1 MCALSQKEASMPR
14 KKIFFWTTALII
26 AAAVLMT
33 GPAGAQAPLRILVSN
48 DDGADAP
55 GIATLADA
63 LARIGTVTVAAPSQ
77 NRSGVSHGMTFSG
90 PIMVQKTAKNGVTW
104 YVIDA
109 LPATCVRLGLD
120 ALLPEK
126 PDIVVSGINRGE
138 NTGLVA
144 FYSATVA
151 CAREAAFQGIPSI
164 AFSLESSPE
173 MDYRATA
180 DFIVSIVREVKKR
193 GLRRGTYLNV
203 NIPALPKDR
212 IKGVMVTRLDQRPS
226 LESYERGTNPQGQII
241 FWPLYKELGAGDTK
255 ADIWALRNGY
265 ISVTPMSIAQ
275 TDEQG
280 LKDLADMKDF

>member
-1 MCALSQKEASMPR
+1 MSQKETPMLC
-14 KKIFFWTTALII
+14 KNDFLLTAVFII
-26 AAAVLMT
+26 AAAVLIN
-33 GPAGAQAPLRILVSN
+33 GPAGADAPLKILVSN

-55 GIATLADA
+55 GIAA
-63 LARIGTVTVAAPSQ
+63 LAEALATLGTVTVAAPSQ

-90 PIMVQKTAKNGVTW
+90 PIPVQKTGKNGMTW
-104 YVIDA
+104 YTIDA
-109 LPATCVRLGLD
+109 LPATCVRLALE

-138 NTGLVA
+138 NSGLVT

-151 CAREAAFQGIPSI
+151 CAREAAFQGIPAI

-173 MDYRATA
+173 MNYTAAA

-203 NIPALPKDR
+203 NIPALSKER
-212 IKGVMVTRLDQRPS
+212 IKGVMVTRLDLRPS
-226 LESYERGTNPQGQII
+226 LESYEGKTNAEGQII
-241 FWPLYKELGAGDTK
+241 FWPLYKELGADDPK

-265 ISVTPMSIAQ
+265 ISMTPMIIDQ

>member
-26 AAAVLMT
+26 ATAVLMT
-33 GPAGAQAPLRILVSN
+33 GPAGAQAPLKILVSN

-55 GIATLADA
+55 GIAALADA
-63 LARIGTVTVAAPSQ
+63 LSRVGTVTVAAPSK
-77 NRSGVSHGMTFSG
+77 NWSAVSHGMTFSG
-90 PIMVQKTAKNGVTW
+90 PIMVQKTTKKGIIW
-104 YVIDA
+104 YAIDA
-109 LPATCVRLGLD
+109 LPATCVRLGLE

-164 AFSLESSPE
+164 AFSLESSPA
-173 MDYRATA
+173 MDYAA
-180 DFIVSIVREVKKR
+180 AANFIVSLVREVKKR

-203 NIPALPKDR
+203 NLPALPKER
-212 IKGVMVTRLDQRPS
+212 IKGVMVTRLDERPS
-226 LESYERGTNPQGQII
+226 LESYERRTNPEGQVT

-265 ISVTPMSIAQ
+265 ISVTPMSIDQ

-280 LKDLADMKDF
+280 LKDLADMNDF

>member
-1 MCALSQKEASMPR
+1 MCALSQKETSMPR
-14 KKIFFWTTALII
+14 KKIFLWTAALII

-33 GPAGAQAPLRILVSN
+33 GPAGAQALLKILVSN

-55 GIATLADA
+55 GIAA
-63 LARIGTVTVAAPSQ
+63 LAETLSRIGTVTVAAPSQ
-77 NRSGVSHGMTFSG
+77 SRSGVSHGMTFSG
-90 PIMVQKTAKNGVTW
+90 PITVQKTAKNGMTW

-109 LPATCVRLGLD
+109 LPATCVRLGLE

-138 NTGLVA
+138 NTGLVT

-164 AFSLESSPE
+164 AFSLESSPA
-173 MDYRATA
+173 MDYTAAA

-203 NIPALPKDR
+203 NIPALPKER
-212 IKGVMVTRLDQRPS
+212 IKGVLVTRLDQRPS
-226 LESYERGTNPQGQII
+226 LESYERRANPEGQLT

-280 LKDLADMKDF
+280 LKDLADLKNF

>member
-1 MCALSQKEASMPR
+1 L
-14 KKIFFWTTALII
+14 TAVLII

-33 GPAGAQAPLRILVSN
+33 GPAGAEAPLKILVSN

-55 GIATLADA
+55 GIAVLADA
-63 LARIGTVTVAAPSQ
+63 LALVGTVTVAAPSQ
-77 NRSGVSHGMTFSG
+77 NRTGVSHGMTFSG
-90 PIMVQKTAKNGVTW
+90 PILVQKTLRKGMTW
-104 YVIDA
+104 YAIDA
-109 LPATCVRLGLD
+109 LPATCVRLGLES
-120 ALLPEK
+120 LLPEK

-138 NTGLVA
+138 NTGLVT

-151 CAREAAFQGIPSI
+151 CAREAAFQGIPAI

-173 MDYRATA
+173 MNYAAAA

-203 NIPALPKDR
+203 NIPALPKEK
-212 IKGVMVTRLDQRPS
+212 IKGVMVTRLDERPS
-226 LESYERGTNPQGQII
+226 LESYEGKTNAEGQII
-241 FWPLYKELGAGDTK
+241 FWPLYKELEAGDTK

>member
-1 MCALSQKEASMPR
+1 MPR
-14 KKIFFWTTALII
+14 KKNFLWTAALII
-26 AAAVLMT
+26 AAAILAA
-33 GPAGAQAPLRILVSN
+33 GPAGADTPLKILVSN

-55 GIATLADA
+55 GIAALADA
-63 LARIGTVTVAAPSQ
+63 LSHVGTVTVAAPFQ

-90 PIMVQKTAKNGVTW
+90 PIKVQKTLRKGMTW
-104 YVIDA
+104 YAIDA
-109 LPATCVRLGLD
+109 LPATCVRLGLE

-151 CAREAAFQGIPSI
+151 CAREASFHGIPSI
-164 AFSLESSPE
+164 AFSLESSPA
-173 MDYRATA
+173 MDYTAAA

-193 GLRRGTYLNV
+193 GLKRGTFLNV

-212 IKGVMVTRLDQRPS
+212 IKGVMVTRLDGRPS
-226 LESYERGTNPQGQII
+226 LERYEGKTNAEGQVT
-241 FWPLYKELGAGDTK
+241 FWPLYKELGAGDIN

-265 ISVTPMSIAQ
+265 ISVTPMIIDQ
-275 TDEQG
+275 TDGADLNG
-280 LKDLADMKDF
+280 LKNWEALTWKGRK

>member
-1 MCALSQKEASMPR
+1 MPR

-90 PIMVQKTAKNGVTW
+90 PILVQKTLRKGITW
-104 YVIDA
+104 YAIDA

-265 ISVTPMSIAQ
+265 ISVTPMCIDQ

-280 LKDLADMKDF
+280 LKDLADLKDF

>member
-1 MCALSQKEASMPR
+1 MPR
-14 KKIFFWTTALII
+14 KKNFLLTAALII
-26 AAAVLMT
+26 AAGVLMT
-33 GPAGAQAPLRILVSN
+33 GPAGAEAPLKILVSN

-55 GIATLADA
+55 GIAALADA
-63 LARIGTVTVAAPSQ
+63 LAGIGTVTVAAPSQ

-90 PIMVQKTAKNGVTW
+90 PILVQKTEKNGMTW
-104 YVIDA
+104 YAIDA
-109 LPATCVRLGLD
+109 LPATCVRLALE

-138 NTGLVA
+138 NSGLA
-144 FYSATVA
+144 SFYSATVA

-173 MDYRATA
+173 MDYTAAA
-180 DFIVSIVREVKKR
+180 DFIASIVREVKKR

-203 NIPALPKDR
+203 NIPALSKER

-226 LESYERGTNPQGQII
+226 PESYDGKTNAEGQIT
-241 FWPLYKELGAGDTK
+241 FWPLDKELGAGDTK

-265 ISVTPMSIAQ
+265 ISLTPMSIDQ

>member
-1 MCALSQKEASMPR
+1 MPC
-14 KKIFFWTTALII
+14 KKNFLLTAALII
-26 AAAVLMT
+26 AAGVLMT
-33 GPAGAQAPLRILVSN
+33 GPAGAEAPLRILVSN

-55 GIATLADA
+55 GIAVLADA
-63 LARIGTVTVAAPSQ
+63 LAAIGTVTVAAPSQ

-90 PIMVQKTAKNGVTW
+90 PILVQKTEKNGMTW
-104 YVIDA
+104 YAIDA
-109 LPATCVRLGLD
+109 LPATCVRLALE

-138 NTGLVA
+138 NSGLA
-144 FYSATVA
+144 SFYSATVA

-173 MDYRATA
+173 MDYTAAA
-180 DFIVSIVREVKKR
+180 DFIASIVREVKKR

-203 NIPALPKDR
+203 NIPALSKER

-226 LESYERGTNPQGQII
+226 PESYDGKTNAEGQIT
-241 FWPLYKELGAGDTK
+241 FWPLDKELGAGDTK

-265 ISVTPMSIAQ
+265 ISLTPMSIDQ

>member
-1 MCALSQKEASMPR
+1 M
-14 KKIFFWTTALII
+14 
-26 AAAVLMT
+26 
-33 GPAGAQAPLRILVSN
+33 
-48 DDGADAP
+48 
-55 GIATLADA
+55 
-63 LARIGTVTVAAPSQ
+63 
-77 NRSGVSHGMTFSG
+77 
-90 PIMVQKTAKNGVTW
+90 TW
-104 YVIDA
+104 YAIDA
-109 LPATCVRLGLD
+109 LPATCVQLGLE

-138 NTGLVA
+138 NTGLGA

-164 AFSLESSPE
+164 AFSLESSPA
-173 MDYRATA
+173 MNYTAAA

-203 NIPALPKDR
+203 NIPALPKER

-226 LESYERGTNPQGQII
+226 PESYEGKTNAEGQIT
-241 FWPLYKELGAGDTK
+241 FWPLDKELGAGDTK

-265 ISVTPMSIAQ
+265 ISVTPMIIDQ

>member
-1 MCALSQKEASMPR
+1 MPR
-14 KKIFFWTTALII
+14 KNNFLLAAALLI
-26 AAAVLMT
+26 AAAILIS
-33 GPAGAQAPLRILVSN
+33 GPAGADAPLRILVSN

-55 GIATLADA
+55 GIAALADS

-77 NRSGVSHGMTFSG
+77 NKSGVSHGMTFSG
-90 PIMVQKTAKNGVTW
+90 PILVQKTLRKGISW
-104 YVIDA
+104 YAIDA
-109 LPATCVRLGLD
+109 LPATCVRLALE

-138 NTGLVA
+138 NTGLVT

-151 CAREAAFQGIPSI
+151 CAREAAFQGIPAI

-173 MDYRATA
+173 MDYAAAA

-193 GLRRGTYLNV
+193 GLGRGTFLNV
-203 NIPALPKDR
+203 NIPALPKEK

-226 LESYERGTNPQGQII
+226 LESYEGKTNAEAQII
-241 FWPLYKELGAGDTK
+241 FWPLYKELGAGDPK

-275 TDEQG
+275 TDEADLNG
-280 LKDLADMKDF
+280 LKNWEVLTWKGRSRP

>member
-1 MCALSQKEASMPR
+1 MPR
-14 KKIFFWTTALII
+14 KNNFLLTAAFFI
-26 AAAVLMT
+26 AAAVLVAGPT
-33 GPAGAQAPLRILVSN
+33 GAEAPLRILVSN

-55 GIATLADA
+55 GIAA
-63 LARIGTVTVAAPSQ
+63 LAEALSCIGTVTAAAPSR
-77 NRSGVSHGMTFSG
+77 NKGGVSHGMTFSG
-90 PIMVQKTAKNGVTW
+90 PILVQKTAKKGMTW

-109 LPATCVRLGLD
+109 LPATCVRMGLE

-138 NTGLVA
+138 NTGLGA

-164 AFSLESSPE
+164 AFSLESSPA
-173 MDYRATA
+173 MDYTAAA
-180 DFIVSIVREVKKR
+180 DFIVSIAREVKKR

-203 NIPALPKDR
+203 NIPALPKER

-226 LESYERGTNPQGQII
+226 LESYEGKTNAEGQIT

-265 ISVTPMSIAQ
+265 ISVTPMIIDQ
-275 TDEQG
+275 TDGADLNG
-280 LKDLADMKDF
+280 LKNWEALTWKGRSRP

>member
-1 MCALSQKEASMPR
+1 MPR
-14 KKIFFWTTALII
+14 KNNFLLTAAIII

-33 GPAGAQAPLRILVSN
+33 GPAGAQTPLRILVSN

-55 GIATLADA
+55 GIAA
-63 LARIGTVTVAAPSQ
+63 LAGALSRVGTVTVAAPSQ

-90 PIMVQKTAKNGVTW
+90 PILVQKTAKNGVTW

-109 LPATCVRLGLD
+109 LPATCVRLALE

-138 NTGLVA
+138 NTGVVT

-151 CAREAAFQGIPSI
+151 CAREAAFLGIPSI
-164 AFSLESSPE
+164 AFNLESSPE
-173 MDYRATA
+173 MDYTAAA
-180 DFIVSIVREVKKR
+180 DFIVSLVREVKKR

-203 NIPALPKDR
+203 NIPALPKER
-212 IKGVMVTRLDQRPS
+212 IKGVMVTRLDERPS
-226 LESYERGTNPQGQII
+226 LERYERTTSPEGQVI
-241 FWPLYKELGAGDTK
+241 FWPLYKELEAGDPK
-255 ADIWALRNGY
+255 ADIWAVRNGY
-265 ISVTPMSIAQ
+265 ISVTPMSIYQ

-280 LKDLADMKDF
+280 LKDLADLKDF

>member
-1 MCALSQKEASMPR
+1 MLCKNDFLL
-14 KKIFFWTTALII
+14 TAVFII
-26 AAAVLMT
+26 AAAVLIN
-33 GPAGAQAPLRILVSN
+33 GPAGADAPLKILVSN

-55 GIATLADA
+55 GIAVLADA
-63 LARIGTVTVAAPSQ
+63 LATIGTVTVAAPSQ

-90 PIMVQKTAKNGVTW
+90 PILVQKTGKNGMTW
-104 YVIDA
+104 YTIDA
-109 LPATCVRLGLD
+109 LPATCVRLALE

-126 PDIVVSGINRGE
+126 PDIVVSGINRGA
-138 NTGLVA
+138 NTGLVT

-151 CAREAAFQGIPSI
+151 CAREAAFQGIPAI

-173 MDYRATA
+173 MNYTAAA

-203 NIPALPKDR
+203 NIPALSKER
-212 IKGVMVTRLDQRPS
+212 IKGVMVTRLDLRPS
-226 LESYERGTNPQGQII
+226 LESYEGKTNAEGQII
-241 FWPLYKELGAGDTK
+241 FWPLYKELGADDPK

-265 ISVTPMSIAQ
+265 ISMTPMIIDQ

>member
-1 MCALSQKEASMPR
+1 MSQKETPMLC
-14 KKIFFWTTALII
+14 KNDFLLTAVLII
-26 AAAVLMT
+26 AAAVLIS
-33 GPAGAQAPLRILVSN
+33 GPAGADAPLKILVSN

-55 GIATLADA
+55 GIAVLADA
-63 LARIGTVTVAAPSQ
+63 LATIGTVTVAAPSQ

-90 PIMVQKTAKNGVTW
+90 PILVQRTGKNGMTW
-104 YVIDA
+104 YTIDA
-109 LPATCVRLGLD
+109 LPATCVRLALE

-126 PDIVVSGINRGE
+126 PDIVVSGINRGA
-138 NTGLVA
+138 NTGLVT

-151 CAREAAFQGIPSI
+151 CAREAAFQGIPAI

-173 MDYRATA
+173 MNYTAAA

-203 NIPALPKDR
+203 NIPALSKER
-212 IKGVMVTRLDQRPS
+212 IKGVMVTRLDLRPS
-226 LESYERGTNPQGQII
+226 LESYEGKTNAEGQII
-241 FWPLYKELGAGDTK
+241 FWPLYKELGADDPK

-265 ISVTPMSIAQ
+265 ISMTPMIIDQ

>member
-1 MCALSQKEASMPR
+1 MPR
-14 KKIFFWTTALII
+14 KKNFLLTAVLII

-33 GPAGAQAPLRILVSN
+33 GPAGADAPLKILVSN

-55 GIATLADA
+55 GIAVLADA
-63 LARIGTVTVAAPSQ
+63 LALVGTVTVAAPSQ
-77 NRSGVSHGMTFSG
+77 NRTGVSHGMTFSG
-90 PIMVQKTAKNGVTW
+90 PILVQKTLRKGMTW
-104 YVIDA
+104 YAIDA
-109 LPATCVRLGLD
+109 LPATCVRLGLES
-120 ALLPEK
+120 LLPEK

-138 NTGLVA
+138 NTGLVT

-151 CAREAAFQGIPSI
+151 CAREAAFQGIPAI

-173 MDYRATA
+173 MNYAAAA

-203 NIPALPKDR
+203 NIPALPKEK
-212 IKGVMVTRLDQRPS
+212 IKGVMVTRLDERPS
-226 LESYERGTNPQGQII
+226 LESYEGKTNAEGQII
-241 FWPLYKELGAGDTK
+241 FWPLYKELEAGDTK

>member
-1 MCALSQKEASMPR
+1 MPC
-14 KKIFFWTTALII
+14 KKNFLLTAALII
-26 AAAVLMT
+26 AAAAVLMT
-33 GPAGAQAPLRILVSN
+33 GPAGAEAPLRILVSN

-55 GIATLADA
+55 GIAVLADA
-63 LARIGTVTVAAPSQ
+63 LATIGTVTVAAPSQ

-90 PIMVQKTAKNGVTW
+90 PILVQKTAKNGMTW
-104 YVIDA
+104 YAIDA
-109 LPATCVRLGLD
+109 LPATCVRLGLE

-138 NTGLVA
+138 NTGLA
-144 FYSATVA
+144 SFYSATVA

-173 MDYRATA
+173 MDYTA
-180 DFIVSIVREVKKR
+180 AADYIVSIVREVKKR

-203 NIPALPKDR
+203 NIPALPKER

-226 LESYERGTNPQGQII
+226 LESYEGKTNAEGQIT
-241 FWPLYKELGAGDTK
+241 FWPTYKELGAGDTK

-265 ISVTPMSIAQ
+265 ISVTPMSIDQ

>member
-26 AAAVLMT
+26 AAAVLASV
-33 GPAGAQAPLRILVSN
+33 PAGAQAPLKILVSN

-55 GIATLADA
+55 GIAALADA
-63 LARIGTVTVAAPSQ
+63 LSHVGTVTVAAPSQ
-77 NRSGVSHGMTFSG
+77 NGSGISHGMTFSG
-90 PIMVQKTAKNGVTW
+90 PILVQKTAKNGMTW
-104 YVIDA
+104 YAIDA
-109 LPATCVRLGLD
+109 LPATCVRLGLE

-138 NTGLVA
+138 NTGLVT

-164 AFSLESSPE
+164 AFSLESSPA
-173 MDYRATA
+173 MDYAAAA

-203 NIPALPKDR
+203 NIPALPKER
-212 IKGVMVTRLDQRPS
+212 IKGVMVTRLDERPS
-226 LESYERGTNPQGQII
+226 LESYERRTNPEGQVT

>member
-1 MCALSQKEASMPR
+1 MLCKNDFLL
-14 KKIFFWTTALII
+14 TAVLII
-26 AAAVLMT
+26 AAAVLIS
-33 GPAGAQAPLRILVSN
+33 GPAGADAPLKILVSN

-55 GIATLADA
+55 GIAVLADA
-63 LARIGTVTVAAPSQ
+63 LATIGTVTVAAPSQ

-90 PIMVQKTAKNGVTW
+90 PILVQKTGKNGMTW
-104 YVIDA
+104 YTIDA
-109 LPATCVRLGLD
+109 LPATCVRLALE

-126 PDIVVSGINRGE
+126 PDIVVSGINRGA
-138 NTGLVA
+138 NTGLVT

-151 CAREAAFQGIPSI
+151 CAREAAFQGIPAI

-173 MDYRATA
+173 MNYTAAA

-203 NIPALPKDR
+203 NIPALSKER
-212 IKGVMVTRLDQRPS
+212 IKGVMVTRLDLRPS
-226 LESYERGTNPQGQII
+226 LESYEGKTNAEGQII
-241 FWPLYKELGAGDTK
+241 FWPLYKELGADDPK

-265 ISVTPMSIAQ
+265 ISMTPMIIDQ

>member
-1 MCALSQKEASMPR
+1 MPR
-14 KKIFFWTTALII
+14 KEIFFWTTALII
-26 AAAVLMT
+26 AAAVLASV
-33 GPAGAQAPLRILVSN
+33 PAGAQAPLKILVSN

-55 GIATLADA
+55 GIAALADA
-63 LARIGTVTVAAPSQ
+63 LSHVGTVTVAAPSQ
-77 NRSGVSHGMTFSG
+77 NGSGISHGMTFSG
-90 PIMVQKTAKNGVTW
+90 PILVQKTAKNGMTW
-104 YVIDA
+104 YAIDA
-109 LPATCVRLGLD
+109 LPATCVRLGLE

-138 NTGLVA
+138 NTGLVT

-164 AFSLESSPE
+164 AFSLESSPA
-173 MDYRATA
+173 MDYAAAA

-203 NIPALPKDR
+203 NIPALPKER
-212 IKGVMVTRLDQRPS
+212 IKGVMVTRLDERPS
-226 LESYERGTNPQGQII
+226 LESYERRTNPEGQVT

>member
-1 MCALSQKEASMPR
+1 MPR
-14 KKIFFWTTALII
+14 KNSFLLTAALII

-33 GPAGAQAPLRILVSN
+33 GPAGAEAPLKILVSN

-55 GIATLADA
+55 GIAVLADA
-63 LARIGTVTVAAPSQ
+63 LACIGTVTVAAPSQ
-77 NRSGVSHGMTFSG
+77 NKSGVSHGMTFSG
-90 PIMVQKTAKNGVTW
+90 PILVQKTLRKGMTW
-104 YVIDA
+104 YAIDA
-109 LPATCVRLGLD
+109 LPATCVQLGLE

-138 NTGLVA
+138 NTGLGA

-151 CAREAAFQGIPSI
+151 CAREAAFQGIPAI

-173 MDYRATA
+173 MDYTAAA

-193 GLRRGTYLNV
+193 GIRRGTYINV
-203 NIPALPKDR
+203 NIPALPKER

-226 LESYERGTNPQGQII
+226 LESYEGKTNAEGQIT
-241 FWPLYKELGAGDTK
+241 FWPLDKELGAGDPK

-265 ISVTPMSIAQ
+265 ISMTPLSIDQ
-275 TDEQG
+275 TDEEG

>member
-1 MCALSQKEASMPR
+1 MPR
-14 KKIFFWTTALII
+14 KKNFLLTAALII

-33 GPAGAQAPLRILVSN
+33 GPAGAQAPLKILVSN

-55 GIATLADA
+55 GIDALADA
-63 LARIGTVTVAAPSQ
+63 LAGIGTVTAAAPSR

-90 PIMVQKTAKNGVTW
+90 PIMVQKTTKKGMTW
-104 YVIDA
+104 YAIDA
-109 LPATCVRLGLD
+109 LPATCVRLGLE

-138 NTGLVA
+138 NTGLA
-144 FYSATVA
+144 SFYSATVA
-151 CAREAAFQGIPSI
+151 CAREAAFQGIPAI
-164 AFSLESSPE
+164 AFSLESWPQ
-173 MDYRATA
+173 MDYTAAA

-203 NIPALPKDR
+203 NIPALPKER
-212 IKGVMVTRLDQRPS
+212 IKGVMVTRLDERPS
-226 LESYERGTNPQGQII
+226 LESYERRTNPEGQVT
-241 FWPLYKELGAGDTK
+241 FWPLSKELGAGDTK
-255 ADIWALRNGY
+255 ADIWALRNGF
-265 ISVTPMSIAQ
+265 ISVTPMSIDQ

>member
-1 MCALSQKEASMPR
+1 MPR
-14 KKIFFWTTALII
+14 KNNFLLAAALLI
-26 AAAVLMT
+26 AAAILIS
-33 GPAGAQAPLRILVSN
+33 GPAGADAPLRILVSN

-55 GIATLADA
+55 GIAALADS

-77 NRSGVSHGMTFSG
+77 NKSGVSHGMTFSG
-90 PIMVQKTAKNGVTW
+90 PILVQKTLRKGISW
-104 YVIDA
+104 YAIDA
-109 LPATCVRLGLD
+109 LPATCVRLALE

-138 NTGLVA
+138 NTGLVT

-151 CAREAAFQGIPSI
+151 CAREAAFQGIPAI

-173 MDYRATA
+173 MDYAAAA

-193 GLRRGTYLNV
+193 GLGRGTFLNV
-203 NIPALPKDR
+203 NIPALPKEK

-226 LESYERGTNPQGQII
+226 LESYEGKTNAEAQII
-241 FWPLYKELGAGDTK
+241 FWPLYKELGAGDPK

-265 ISVTPMSIAQ
+265 ISVTPMIIDQ
-275 TDEQG
+275 TDGADLNG
-280 LKDLADMKDF
+280 LKNWESLTWKGRSRP

>member
-1 MCALSQKEASMPR
+1 MPR
-14 KKIFFWTTALII
+14 KKNFLLTAALLI
-26 AAAVLMT
+26 AAAVLMA
-33 GPAGAQAPLRILVSN
+33 GPAGAEAPLRILVSN

-55 GIATLADA
+55 GIAALADA
-63 LARIGTVTVAAPSQ
+63 LAGIGTVTVAAPSQ

-90 PIMVQKTAKNGVTW
+90 PILVQKTGKNGMTW
-104 YVIDA
+104 YTIDA
-109 LPATCVRLGLD
+109 LPATCVRLALE

-126 PDIVVSGINRGE
+126 PDIVVSGINRGA
-138 NTGLVA
+138 NTGLVT

-151 CAREAAFQGIPSI
+151 CAREAAFQGIPAI

-173 MDYRATA
+173 MNYTAAA

-203 NIPALPKDR
+203 NIPALSKER
-212 IKGVMVTRLDQRPS
+212 IKGVMVTRLDLRPS
-226 LESYERGTNPQGQII
+226 LESYEGKTNAEGQII
-241 FWPLYKELGAGDTK
+241 FWPLYKELGADDPK

-265 ISVTPMSIAQ
+265 ISMTPMIIDQ

>member
-1 MCALSQKEASMPR
+1 MPR
-14 KKIFFWTTALII
+14 KNNFLLAAALLI
-26 AAAVLMT
+26 AAAILIS
-33 GPAGAQAPLRILVSN
+33 GPAGADAPLRILVSN

-55 GIATLADA
+55 GIAALADS

-77 NRSGVSHGMTFSG
+77 NKSGVSHGMTFSG
-90 PIMVQKTAKNGVTW
+90 PILVQKTLRKGITW
-104 YVIDA
+104 YAIDA
-109 LPATCVRLGLD
+109 LPATCVRLALE

-138 NTGLVA
+138 NTGLVT

-151 CAREAAFQGIPSI
+151 CAREAAFQGIPAI
-164 AFSLESSPE
+164 AVSLESSPE
-173 MDYRATA
+173 MDYAAAA

-193 GLRRGTYLNV
+193 GLGRGTYLNV
-203 NIPALPKDR
+203 NIPALPKEK

-226 LESYERGTNPQGQII
+226 LESYEGKTNAEAQII
-241 FWPLYKELGAGDTK
+241 FWPLYKELGAGDPK

-275 TDEQG
+275 TDEADLNG
-280 LKDLADMKDF
+280 LKNWEVLTWKGRSRP

>member
-1 MCALSQKEASMPR
+1 MPR

-26 AAAVLMT
+26 AAAVLASV
-33 GPAGAQAPLRILVSN
+33 PAGAQAPLKILVSN

-55 GIATLADA
+55 GIAALADA
-63 LARIGTVTVAAPSQ
+63 LSHVGTVTVAAPSQ
-77 NRSGVSHGMTFSG
+77 NGSGISHGMTFSG
-90 PIMVQKTAKNGVTW
+90 PILVQKTAKNGMTW
-104 YVIDA
+104 YAIDA
-109 LPATCVRLGLD
+109 LPATCVRLGLE

-138 NTGLVA
+138 NTGLVT

-164 AFSLESSPE
+164 AFSLESSPA
-173 MDYRATA
+173 MDYAAAA

-203 NIPALPKDR
+203 NIPALPKER
-212 IKGVMVTRLDQRPS
+212 IKGVMVTRLDERPS
-226 LESYERGTNPQGQII
+226 LESYERRTNPEGQVT

>member
-1 MCALSQKEASMPR
+1 LTA
-14 KKIFFWTTALII
+14 ALII
-26 AAAVLMT
+26 AAGVLMT
-33 GPAGAQAPLRILVSN
+33 GPAGAEAPLRILVSN

-55 GIATLADA
+55 GIAALADA
-63 LARIGTVTVAAPSQ
+63 LAAIGTVTVAAPSQ

-90 PIMVQKTAKNGVTW
+90 PILVQKTEKNGMTW
-104 YVIDA
+104 YAIDA
-109 LPATCVRLGLD
+109 LPATCVRLALE

-138 NTGLVA
+138 NSGLA
-144 FYSATVA
+144 SFYSATVA

-173 MDYRATA
+173 MDYTAAA
-180 DFIVSIVREVKKR
+180 DFIASIVREVKKR

-203 NIPALPKDR
+203 NIPALSKER
-212 IKGVMVTRLDQRPS
+212 IKGVMVTRLDQRSSP
-226 LESYERGTNPQGQII
+226 ESYDGKTNAEGQIT
-241 FWPLYKELGAGDTK
+241 FWPLDKELGAGDTK

-265 ISVTPMSIAQ
+265 ISLTPMSIDQ

>member
-1 MCALSQKEASMPR
+1 MPR
-14 KKIFFWTTALII
+14 KKNFLLTAALII
-26 AAAVLMT
+26 AAGVLMT
-33 GPAGAQAPLRILVSN
+33 GPAGAEAPLRILVSN

-55 GIATLADA
+55 GIAALADA
-63 LARIGTVTVAAPSQ
+63 LAAIGTVTVAAPSQ

-90 PIMVQKTAKNGVTW
+90 PILVQKTEKNGMTW
-104 YVIDA
+104 YAIDA
-109 LPATCVRLGLD
+109 LPATCVRLALE

-138 NTGLVA
+138 NSGLA
-144 FYSATVA
+144 SFYSATVA

-173 MDYRATA
+173 MDYTAAA

-203 NIPALPKDR
+203 NIPALPKER

-226 LESYERGTNPQGQII
+226 PESYEGKTNAEGQII
-241 FWPLYKELGAGDTK
+241 FWPLDKELGAGDTK

-265 ISVTPMSIAQ
+265 ISLTPMSIDQ

>member
-1 MCALSQKEASMPR
+1 MPR
-14 KKIFFWTTALII
+14 KKNFLLTAALLIA

-33 GPAGAQAPLRILVSN
+33 GPAGAEAPLKILVSN

-55 GIATLADA
+55 GIAALADA
-63 LARIGTVTVAAPSQ
+63 LAGIGTVTVAAPSQ

-90 PIMVQKTAKNGVTW
+90 PILVQKTAKNGMTW
-104 YVIDA
+104 YAIDA
-109 LPATCVRLGLD
+109 LPATCVRLALE

-138 NTGLVA
+138 NTGLVT

-151 CAREAAFQGIPSI
+151 CAREAAFQGIPAI
-164 AFSLESSPE
+164 ALSLESSPE
-173 MDYRATA
+173 MDYRAAA

-193 GLRRGTYLNV
+193 GLRIGTYLNV
-203 NIPALPKDR
+203 NIPALPKER
-212 IKGVMVTRLDQRPS
+212 IKGVLITRLDERPS
-226 LESYERGTNPQGQII
+226 LESYEGRTNPEGQIT